1 MRSQGHGRSAKVDEG
16 KLFAVSGEYGSINE
30 SSAAAFQ
37 INSMYEG
44 EEERSSGIP
53 QPLEANE
60 ESIKE
65 TMEEQLVS
73 RGGEPPETGKT
84 ETKKQKSVEVNKSSA
99 SRVDTETPVV

>member
-1 MRSQGHGRSAKVDEG
+1 
-16 KLFAVSGEYGSINE
+16 
-30 SSAAAFQ
+30 
-37 INSMYEG
+37 MYEG

-84 ETKKQKSVEVNKSSA
+84 ETKKQKSVEENKSSA